1 MTHVVAL
8 IHEEDGV
15 FGISFPDF
23 PGCISTAD
31 NLDDVMARGATALTF
46 HVEGMVEDG
55 EECWAFWVYP
65 EELPPG
71 ADDTT
76 SYVHADLSIEWY
88 GTSWVP
94 SQEALAA

>member
-1 MTHVVAL
+1 MTTTIRPSREQAEQAITEFL
-8 IHEEDGV
+8 QAKLG
-15 FGISFPDF
+15 
-23 PGCISTAD
+23 
-31 NLDDVMARGATALTF
+31 DVPCF
-46 HVEGMVEDG
+46 GMVEDG

-94 SQEALAA
+94 GQEALAA